1 MSFRRP
7 DRRAPRLA
15 AALLVVA
22 AAALAGCTE
31 ELTTPGS
38 CPATCPGGAV
48 EIRDTVIPATFNL
61 DSAYV
66 GYVMAGEGNGLLVS
80 TAEPGDHYLA
90 GMRFGGRPDS
100 VRVNDTL
107 RPYTVDSVAFSIG
120 ITERNPSAVGLVLQI
135 YRAPVTLDTASTYAD
150 LAGYAVP
157 ANFIDSLVVPDTLT
171 SGNLRV
177 VLSGADLARVA
188 IPPADSGVMA
198 VVVGLTAPS
207 ATGVVL
213 GSGTAATYLPQ
224 FITYPS
230 VAGVDSADQPNAII
244 RVPVQ
249 DVYAE
254 QNPPLPG
261 PDQLILGGAPSSRV
275 LLRFAV
281 DSAALAGR
289 ELLRAE
295 LLLVPSE
302 PIEGVP
308 NIAADMAVRG
318 VLSDQGAKS
327 PLVPVV
333 QAQVALEA
341 GSADTVTVEVLDLV
355 KLWQATTNAPET
367 AFFLSLQPEASSF
380 TRPIFNSTRSPA
392 GGALLRLTYATTLD
406 FEEP

>member
-1 MSFRRP
+1 MRG
-7 DRRAPRLA
+7 ALRLPGLVAIVATA
-15 AALLVVA
+15 AF
-22 AAALAGCTE
+22 AGCTE

-48 EIRDTVIPATFNL
+48 EIRDTVIPATFDQ
-61 DSAYV
+61 DSAYA

-80 TAEPGDHYLA
+80 TAEPADHYLA
-90 GMRFGGRPDS
+90 GLRFGGRPDS

-120 ITERNPSAVGLVLQI
+120 ITERDPTAVGLILQL

-150 LAGYAVP
+150 LASYAVP
-157 ANFIDSLVVPDTLT
+157 ANLIDSIVVPDTLT

-177 VLSGADLARVA
+177 VLSGADLVKVA

-198 VVVGLTAPS
+198 VVVGM
-207 ATGVVL
+207 TGASPTGLVL

-230 VAGVDSADQPNAII
+230 VAGVDSTKQPSPII

-249 DVYAE
+249 DVFAE
-254 QNPPLPG
+254 QNPPVPD
-261 PDQLILGGAPSSRV
+261 PDQLILGGAPSSRI
-275 LLRFAV
+275 LLRFRV

-302 PIEGVP
+302 AIAGVP

-327 PLVPVV
+327 PLVPVL
-333 QAQVALEA
+333 QAQAALVP
-341 GSADTVTVEVLDLV
+341 GTSDTVTVEVLALV

-380 TRPIFNSTRSPA
+380 TRPIFNSTRSPS